1 MTNKYSELDVLSPAV
16 SGKLQENPSAFDDFW
31 GVVVGFTAKVGEDEA
46 EKRFFRQMVMNIRLD
61 VPIGD
66 TLDMWESYNLPTDPA
81 TGEPLVHADGTVARP
96 NATSKWGV
104 QEVQF
109 DTALGVPWEGRAEN
123 LIGLHAHFVRKGT
136 RMTREDIT
144 AKKRAPKGEP
154 PYGRY
159 VVEWDHYDNG
169 VRGQA
174 GLEAITTT
182 FKNVQESAVTPPPAA
197 DGSSSTTPGAPLT
210 EDGAR
215 RSVAAMAIGKNFL
228 EQYSEI
234 RKNRPEL
241 GKFATRDAINS
252 LVADGLLVEEEVD
265 GKTVYEA
272 GPAL

>member
-31 GVVVGFTAKVGEDEA
+31 GVITGFEAKVGEDEA

-61 VPIGD
+61 TPIGD
-66 TLDMWESYNLPTDPA
+66 TADMWESYNLPTDPA
-81 TGEPLVHADGTVARP
+81 TGEALVHADGTFARP

-136 RMTREDIT
+136 RMTREDIA

-159 VVEWDHYDNG
+159 VVEWDHYDND
-169 VRGQA
+169 VRRQE
-174 GLEAITTT
+174 GLDAIATT
-182 FKNVQESAVTPPPAA
+182 FKAVQEQAASTPV
-197 DGSSSTTPGAPLT
+197 GSGVVDTAPLT
-210 EDGAR
+210 EASAR
-215 RSVAAMAIGKNFL
+215 ATVATLAIGKTFL
-228 EQYSEI
+228 EQYGEV
-234 RKNRPEL
+234 RKDHPGL
-241 GKFATRDAINS
+241 AKWATRDAING
-252 LVADGLLVEEEVD
+252 LVSDGFLVEAD
-265 GKTVYEA
+265 AGGKTVYAA

>member
-1 MTNKYSELDVLSPAV
+1 MSFNDLDVLSPAV

-31 GVVVGFTAKVGEDEA
+31 GVVTGFESKVGEDEN
-46 EKRFFRQMVMNIRLD
+46 EKRFYRQMVMNIRLD

-66 TLDMWESYNLPTDPA
+66 TVDMWESYNLPTDGK
-81 TGEPLVHADGTVARP
+81 TGEPLVHPDGTVARP

-136 RMTREDIT
+136 RLTRDDIA

-159 VVEWDHYDNG
+159 IVEWDHYDNG
-169 VRGQA
+169 VRQQA
-174 GLEAITTT
+174 GLKPITVT
-182 FKNVQESAVTPPPAA
+182 FKNVQESAVSTPVVSASAA
-197 DGSSSTTPGAPLT
+197 TPT
-210 EDGAR
+210 DENESR
-215 RSVAAMAIGKNFL
+215 RLVASLAVGKNFL
-228 EQYSEI
+228 EQYSAV
-234 RKNRPEL
+234 RKEHPEL
-241 GKFATRDAINS
+241 NTWATRDAITGLIS
-252 LVADGLLVEEEVD
+252 DGLLVESEVD
-265 GKTVYEA
+265 GKTVYAA